1 MEYLLKNG
9 VYCICD
15 TACDADRKTLDVLG
29 TLVRLSEADRPFG
42 IQAEVLR
49 AVQNMVVLL
58 DEQFLVHSAV
68 HRAVL
73 RLLRNCVGDD
83 IQEQL
88 DGRNKVMGAAKNAVR
103 VQPSEYEEDCKYVRL
118 RCETLTHPRSGQP
131 PLHLMQS
138 YSHPPRTPHDLLP
151 R

>member
-1 MEYLLKNG
+1 MFDL
-9 VYCICD
+9 VS
-15 TACDADRKTLDVLG
+15 DVLG
-29 TLVRLSEADRPFG
+29 TLVKLSEPDRPSG

-88 DGRNKVMGAAKNAVR
+88 DGRNKIMGAAKDAVR
-103 VQPSEYEEDCKYVRL
+103 SQPSEYEEDCESAVVHVASHALMLIY
-118 RCETLTHPRSGQP
+118 SGQ
-131 PLHLMQS
+131 LAL
-138 YSHPPRTPHDLLP
+138 YSLQPHSNIPRVAHDILS
-151 R
+151 